1 MIKVNLCAFSDEA
14 ASDIKGQIDAMLN
27 NGISYTEL
35 RSVSGKN
42 VSEFTTNE
50 CKEYL
55 KEFSDNGIK
64 VYSIGSPLGKVDIDT
79 DFNKYLDLVKKV
91 CETANIFGA
100 KNIRMF
106 SFFKAYEKKEK
117 VFEYLSKIVEVG
129 NSFGVNMC
137 HENEKDIYG
146 DTADR
151 VCEIMDNV
159 KGLKYVYDPANFVQV
174 NEPADKTLDLFHSKV
189 EYFHIKDVINATG
202 ELVPAGYGDGKID
215 KLVSMIDR
223 NVVLTLEPHLAVFD
237 AYAKIDNTEM
247 KHKFKFDNNVEA
259 FTFAVDSLKNI
270 LIKKGFALKNG
281 EFIKGE

>member
-1 MIKVNLCAFSDEA
+1 MVKVNLCAFSDEA

-129 NSFGVNMC
+129 NSYGVNMC
-137 HENEKDIYG
+137 HENEKEVYG
-146 DTADR
+146 DTAER
-151 VCEIMDNV
+151 VLEIMDNV
-159 KGLKYVYDPANFVQV
+159 KGLKFVYDPANYVQM

-223 NVVLTLEPHLAVFD
+223 DVVLTLEPHLAVFD

-270 LIKKGFALKNG
+270 LKNNGFALKSG